1 MGCITLTLLFLQYNV
16 TRVVYGIVTSILV
29 VSLLLLLF
37 FVFQSDTGQK
47 IIPRN
52 PNSFWLLTVTV
63 KASVTE
69 KIPSA
74 IKNQPSQL
82 CCSVFEGH
90 HSVFKQVEFSFHS

>member
-1 MGCITLTLLFLQYNV
+1 M

-52 PNSFWLLTVTV
+52 PNSFWLLTVILPLRPPLLRKFLLQLKISRHNFVVLFSRVIILFLNKSNLVFTLYNIEG
-63 KASVTE
+63 KITE
-69 KIPSA
+69 
-74 IKNQPSQL
+74 
-82 CCSVFEGH
+82 C
-90 HSVFKQVEFSFHS
+90 